1 MYISAVHTQRKRK
14 RTRCPHWDCTRGPK
28 AVGAI
33 LSTYRADEM
42 GGWQEYDRIWQCLG
56 RLWWLRSTPR
66 CCSTQLFQ
74 NHYFLLEALCSAFG
88 FSIHPWN
95 SFLAVYVFSPN
106 FLLFRDGLPVWT
118 CFTICPTLGSV
129 YASAIISL
137 SCVMDLLYPAIPDHL
152 FASGHWKIMLIWPGV
167 NLQIRTT
174 FWHCGLKPECAE
186 LSRPEVSRKICKFSW
201 AAALDCILNHIKSC

>member
-1 MYISAVHTQRKRK
+1 MHACITSHHITSRHITSHRNRLYRLDYITLPARPHTYIPTCLHTYVPTYVHAYSNAILGYLYMYISAVHTQRKRK

-33 LSTYRADEM
+33 LSTYRA
-42 GGWQEYDRIWQCLG
+42 GWNGRLTRYDRIWQCLG

-106 FLLFRDGLPVWT
+106 LLLFRDGLPVWT
-118 CFTICPTLGSV
+118 CFTICPTLAP
-129 YASAIISL
+129 Y
-137 SCVMDLLYPAIPDHL
+137 
-152 FASGHWKIMLIWPGV
+152 ML
-167 NLQIRTT
+167 
-174 FWHCGLKPECAE
+174 
-186 LSRPEVSRKICKFSW
+186 RP
-201 AAALDCILNHIKSC
+201 